1 MAKQFKHL
9 SIDEKIEI
17 TKTKITETDST
28 LKALRQQLVELKQER
43 ETLHLK
49 EISDLINQSEL
60 TFDDV
65 KSLIANHISQSA

>member
-28 LKALRQQLVELKQER
+28 LKALRQQLVELEQER

-65 KSLIANHISQSA
+65 KSLITNHISQSA